1 MMRNQN
7 SDYSDLLKV
16 QARIPAGDAVLDGD
30 LMIPSSARGIVLFA
44 HGSGSSRRSPRNMSV
59 ARVIREAGV
68 GTLLFDLLT
77 REEESVDVFTRHL
90 RFDIELLT
98 TRLIDATNWVAG
110 QGVTRG
116 LGIGYFG
123 SSTGAAAA
131 LMAAANSGEKIGAV
145 VSRGGRPDLAGDAA
159 PLVKAPTLLIVGER
173 DESVVELNQE
183 AYARLRGEKEMR
195 IIPGATHLFE
205 EPGALE
211 QVAHFAAHW
220 FRDHLQSQTPQFHA
234 AGGGN
239 FGWR

>member
-1 MMRNQN
+1 MGTQDI
-7 SDYSDLLKV
+7 DYQELVEVVTK
-16 QARIPAGDAVLDGD
+16 IPTGDAVLDGD
-30 LMIPSSARGIVLFA
+30 LVIPAGADGIVLFA
-44 HGSGSSRRSPRNMSV
+44 HGSGSSRHSPRNTSV

-98 TRLIDATNWVAG
+98 SRLIQATNWVSQQEA
-110 QGVTRG
+110 TRE
-116 LGIGYFG
+116 LRIGYFG

-131 LMAAANSGEKIGAV
+131 LMAAAILGPKISAV

-159 PLVKAPTLLIVGER
+159 LLVTAPTLLIVGER
-173 DESVVELNQE
+173 DDPVVELNQE
-183 AYARLRGEKEMR
+183 AYSRLRCQKEMR

-205 EPGALE
+205 EADTLT
-211 QVAHFAAHW
+211 QVAHFASEW
-220 FRDHLQSQTPQFHA
+220 FKHHLKSQTPRSKA

-239 FGWR
+239 SGWR